1 MQHYVSEHG
10 TGVPVIFIHGFA
22 GNSRTWL
29 PQVRMFQKKF
39 RVLLYDLRGHGK
51 TGGSKVESYDAELYA
66 DDLAA
71 MMKSKGITSAHI
83 CSLSMGA
90 LVAQA
95 FAGKYPEMVRTLT
108 LAGGFYRLPWYFRAV
123 ISPLNR
129 TLTRILPPS
138 MIVRIGS
145 KVLMP
150 RRREQV
156 GRQAFIKASQ
166 DLCPR
171 EFEKIISFLTQA
183 DGGSLCRKLNVQTHL
198 ISGDA
203 DYWFVGQVKKMKEWI
218 HGAKIHLL
226 QGCAHVVTIE
236 RFAEF
241 NTLYLEILE
250 RFEQQQNQKRALLST

>member
-1 MQHYVSEHG
+1 MNHYVSEHG

-95 FAGKYPEMVRTLT
+95 FAGKYPQMVRTLT

-123 ISPLNR
+123 IAPLNR

-156 GRQAFIKASQ
+156 GRQAFIKASR

-171 EFEKIISFLTQA
+171 EFEKIISFLTSA
-183 DGGSLCRKLNVQTHL
+183 DGGSLCRKLKVPTHL
-198 ISGDA
+198 ISGEA
-203 DYWFVGQVKKMKEWI
+203 DYWFISQVKKMKEWI

-226 QGCAHVVTIE
+226 KGCAHVVTIE

-250 RFEQQQNQKRALLST
+250 RFEQQHQQPKALTT